1 MSFTTRTV
9 NGEERP
15 VCGVCRSIRSWGG
28 VDDCLDVKI
37 IYVQQDAAANAE
49 TNKRCVV

>member
-1 MSFTTRTV
+1 MAKNDPCAASVAQFDHGAVSMTA
-9 NGEERP
+9 
-15 VCGVCRSIRSWGG
+15 
-28 VDDCLDVKI
+28 LDVKI